1 MGSIKEIAQLFIH
14 IDRHLG
20 EIVNI
25 LGPAAYLMLFAIIF
39 AETGLVVTPFLPG
52 DSLLFM
58 TGAIAALGSLN
69 IFMLFALLS
78 MAAII
83 GDSVN
88 YAVGRY
94 FGKKMFSNNSRF
106 LKKEYIERTHKFYE
120 KHGAKTIVLA
130 RFVPIVR
137 TFAPFVAGMGS
148 MNYATFLTYNIAG
161 GVLWVALFLFS
172 GFWFGNVPIVKNNF
186 GVVTLI
192 IIFLS
197 ILPMV
202 IEFVKIRIKV
212 VKYP

>member
-1 MGSIKEIAQLFIH
+1 MGSIKDIAEFFIH

-20 EIVNI
+20 EIINAI
-25 LGPAAYLMLFAIIF
+25 GPAAYLMLFAIIF
-39 AETGLVVTPFLPG
+39 SETGLVVAPFLPG

-69 IFMLFALLS
+69 ISALFVLLG

-88 YAVGRY
+88 YAAGKY
-94 FGKKMFSNNSRF
+94 FGLKMFKENSRF
-106 LKKEYIERTHKFYE
+106 LKKEYIERTHRFYE
-120 KHGAKTIVLA
+120 KYGAKTIVLA

-148 MNYATFLTYNIAG
+148 MSYPKFLTYNILG
-161 GVLWVALFLFS
+161 GTIWVSLFLFG
-172 GFWFGNVPIVKNNF
+172 GFWFGNIPMIKNNF

-202 IEFVKIRIKV
+202 IEYMKIRMRL
-212 VKYP
+212 